1 MAEMTTEDARQW
13 LAAFERKNGRKLR
26 VLHIGNIANNA
37 YNNAKIQRQYGI
49 EADVICYDYY
59 HIMSCPEWED
69 STFTGEVGGNFPD
82 WFATSLKGWSRPEWF
97 VQGPADLCLQ
107 YLRARHLNMAWTKRL
122 LQRYLEVNYWRIL
135 DDFAA
140 VEGRKRPPAPWHMR
154 WVAWLVETMGL
165 HHTTINETAELG
177 KVEAFDAA
185 GGRMRALY
193 RKLRDKAKAPASSQ
207 ALAELLKW
215 GQAKSRECGNVNL
228 HNILSIK
235 DILRR
240 ITAKISVLVR
250 RPCVLPKQIAL
261 TIFKLLVALIRGSLH
276 IITNTL
282 VELAR
287 LARLLSKHLALL
299 IFKPLIALI
308 KGSLR
313 IITSTFAALARLAM
327 LLPEHLALLI
337 FKPLIVLISASLRI
351 ITSTILGLAHVARVL
366 SKHLAMFVFKSP
378 FDLKHWWGKQ
388 LRIFLERRGDAAKA
402 RFAKMGSAQER
413 AARIPAYHDRR
424 SQLIGAALHADA
436 TVQDQVKTY
445 TEYMPLRFFD
455 VLKTYDVIQGYSIDG
470 FIPYMNG
477 LTNFAAY
484 EHGTIRDLPWEP
496 SLSGIVAAK
505 VYREAPLV
513 FVTNSDVLPSVDRLG
528 LDPDRVVYLPHAFD
542 DAKLRV
548 FRDTHPQLQPPASGP
563 PVFFSPTRHHWQD
576 KSGSWTKGNDIMLRA
591 AGELLNEGYNFR
603 LVLVEWGNEV
613 SNSKELI
620 DTLGLTDK
628 VTWVPTMQKREL
640 WTQYCSSHAVIDQF
654 TLPALGGVGF
664 ETMALGRRL
673 ITALDEA
680 QMTRF
685 FGCPPPCL
693 TAQTVAQC
701 RERMREVILD
711 PGDQAGRGNAARQWM
726 IDYHSAQR
734 IVSLQANAYNRLLA
748 SASDTPLAQPC

>member
-1 MAEMTTEDARQW
+1 MPFINDDLKAIEAK
-13 LAAFERKNGRKLR
+13 LGRPLR

-49 EADVICYDYY
+49 EADVMCYDYY

-107 YLRARHLNMAWTKRL
+107 YLRARHLKMEWTKRL
-122 LQRYLEVNYWRIL
+122 IQSYLQVNYWRIL

-165 HHTTINETAELG
+165 HNATIHDAAEID
-177 KVEAFDAA
+177 KAEAFDAP

-193 RKLRDKAKAPASSQ
+193 RRLREQAPASSQ

-215 GQAKSRECGNVNL
+215 GQARSSQKGKAGLNTGLFGKVGLRS
-228 HNILSIK
+228 ITTKLS
-235 DILRR
+235 
-240 ITAKISVLVR
+240 
-250 RPCVLPKQIAL
+250 
-261 TIFKLLVALIRGSLH
+261 G
-276 IITNTL
+276 
-282 VELAR
+282 LAR
-287 LARLLSKHLALL
+287 RAWFLPKHLASLV
-299 IFKPLIALI
+299 FKPPI
-308 KGSLR
+308 
-313 IITSTFAALARLAM
+313 
-327 LLPEHLALLI
+327 
-337 FKPLIVLISASLRI
+337 
-351 ITSTILGLAHVARVL
+351 
-366 SKHLAMFVFKSP
+366 
-378 FDLKHWWGKQ
+378 DLKHWWGRH
-388 LRIFLERRGDAAKA
+388 LRIFLERRGDAVKA
-402 RFAKMGSAQER
+402 RFAKMRSAQER
-413 AARIPAYHDRR
+413 VERIPAYHERR
-424 SQLIGAALHADA
+424 SQLINAAFDADE
-436 TVQDQVKTY
+436 TVQNQVKIY
-445 TEYMPLRFFD
+445 CDHMPLRFFD

-542 DAKLRV
+542 DAKLRA

-591 AGELLNEGYNFR
+591 AGELRREGHDFR

-693 TAQTVAQC
+693 TAQTVVQC
-701 RERMREVILD
+701 RDRMREVIFD
-711 PGDQAGRGNAARQWM
+711 PGDAAGRGKAARQWM
-726 IDYHSAQR
+726 IDYHSARR
-734 IVSLQANAYNRLLA
+734 IVSLQANAYRKLIA
-748 SASDTPLAQPC
+748 SKSDEPSVQPS